1 MNRTVSK
8 TMKLDMSD
16 IQETVDYRKNY
27 PGTLF
32 VISAPSGAGK
42 TSLVGRCLQDNP
54 HLSVSVSHTTRP
66 PRAGEVDGI
75 NYYFVDKPTF
85 EQMVNEGK
93 FLESATV
100 FDNFYGTSQQEV
112 ESWLQVGRDLILE
125 IDWQGAAQVRKQFKN
140 IICIFILP
148 PSLGVLKQ
156 RLKNRGQDG
165 ESVIA
170 RRLAVAQE
178 EISHYV
184 EFDYL
189 VINDDFEAA
198 VKELNAIFLNNLVLK
213 KARSSQVQQLLSNL
227 LNPSA

>member
-1 MNRTVSK
+1 MNRTS
-8 TMKLDMSD
+8 KLDMSD
-16 IQETVDYRKNY
+16 IQETVDTRKNY
-27 PGTLF
+27 LGTLF

-42 TSLVGRCLQDNP
+42 TSLVGRCLKDNP

-75 NYYFVDKPTF
+75 NYYFVDKTSF

-112 ESWLQVGRDLILE
+112 ESWLKVGKDLILE
-125 IDWQGAAQVRKQFKN
+125 IDWQFKN
-140 IICIFILP
+140 VICIFILP
-148 PSLGVLKQ
+148 PSLAVLKQ

-170 RRLAVAQE
+170 RRLADAQE

-189 VINDDFEAA
+189 VINDDFEVAA
-198 VKELNAIFLNNLVLK
+198 KELNAIFLNNLVLK
-213 KARSSQVQQLLSNL
+213 KAKQLQTQELISNL
-227 LNPSA
+227 LKPSA